1 MIAIYREFY
10 CADFNWAKAVSSFF
24 DVEHLR
30 HPLQRTLWLA
40 SLVISEPVRNVV
52 RFEQIACAD
61 PENLAGGNAHVMA
74 LVIYAWKPM
83 HQISN
88 PCQRIWKAN
97 KDCLEA
103 KA

>member
-30 HPLQRTLWLA
+30 HPLQRALWLA

-74 LVIYAWKPM
+74 LVIYAWRTYA
-83 HQISN
+83 SN
-88 PCQRIWKAN
+88 
-97 KDCLEA
+97 LESVSTDMESYSDGI
-103 KA
+103 K

>member
-1 MIAIYREFY
+1 MIAIHREFY

-52 RFEQIACAD
+52 RFELIACAD
-61 PENLAGGNAHVMA
+61 PENLAGGNAHVMTP
-74 LVIYAWKPM
+74 VIYAWRTYA
-83 HQISN
+83 SN
-88 PCQRIWKAN
+88 
-97 KDCLEA
+97 LESVSTDMES
-103 KA
+103 